1 MWDLQYLRRFRSSGQ
16 NLHQLLIS
24 RRSNNGGRG
33 GEEIGNRS
41 QSPKSGL
48 GTSLMT
54 GCKITWLDLALPRDA
69 GSY

>member
-1 MWDLQYLRRFRSSGQ
+1 
-16 NLHQLLIS
+16 LIS

-41 QSPKSGL
+41 QAPKSGL